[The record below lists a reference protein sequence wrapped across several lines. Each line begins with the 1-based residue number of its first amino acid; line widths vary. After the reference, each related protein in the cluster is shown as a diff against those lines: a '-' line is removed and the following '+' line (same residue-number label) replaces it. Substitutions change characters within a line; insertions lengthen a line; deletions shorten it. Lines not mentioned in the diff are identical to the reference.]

1 MHDLGKALLVSM
13 EPSNAGKKQRPSE
26 MMQRKNYDFVK
37 TCINVLFFVMVVTD
51 RLQPTKEVFRIL
63 CLTEQEELGLRLAQ
77 SEISAGGDRAG
88 AGSKHGHGAQQGC
101 PRLSPP
107 ASACLRAAAFLHSE
121 GVERKR

>member
-1 MHDLGKALLVSM
+1 
-13 EPSNAGKKQRPSE
+13 
-26 MMQRKNYDFVK
+26 
-37 TCINVLFFVMVVTD
+37 MVVTD

-88 AGSKHGHGAQQGC
+88 AGSKRGAQQGC